1 MTRAAARGLLDAAI
15 GGGNFWRRFALL
27 ADALESEAEARYIES
42 RRLGHLALVGRV
54 SDDGLKGLL
63 DAIDK
68 DADDLKRCLFPY
80 LETGTRSATQQ
91 DRDDLIAIWD
101 ATFGDHND
109 PAVQAEVHRLARYLA
124 S

>member
-1 MTRAAARGLLDAAI
+1 MIRAAARGLLDAAI
-15 GGGNFWRRFALL
+15 GGGNFWRRFAML
-27 ADALESEAEARYIES
+27 ADALESEAEARYVEA

-54 SDDGLKGLL
+54 SDEGLKGLL

-68 DADDLKRCLFPY
+68 DADDLKRALFPY
-80 LETGTRSATQQ
+80 LETEARRTTQK
-91 DRDDLIAIWD
+91 DRDDLIALWD

-109 PAVQAEVHRLARYLA
+109 PAVQAEIDRLARYLA